1 MILSDLICVC
11 LSDPQQRI
19 EAEAQQLREQIEQ
32 TKADTVAT
40 RAEALRIKTAQPKLT
55 EAEREALRLEEVSMM
70 VLRDRFTTRMIV
82 A

>member
-1 MILSDLICVC
+1 LILSDLICVC